1 MKIIKLF
8 FVFTLVS
15 MIAVSCKE
23 TKKEEVQDDTM
34 EMTEEGT
41 DAVGG
46 SAEAEDASTDAA
58 TDAAAME
65 AGEAVEGASKDVEP
79 IPVPEGVISEELAE
93 TPVIYPGCEGTNEE
107 IRACNRKSYTEFLL
121 NEFDDEIAK
130 EANLEAGEYKIS
142 TLFHVDKTGKV
153 YALRVTAP
161 NQSLETEMKRVIAKV
176 PQVTPATNGG
186 EPVDVTFLLPITFV
200 VK

>member
-65 AGEAVEGASKDVEP
+65 AGEAVEGASKGVEP

-107 IRACNRKSYTEFLL
+107 IRACNKKSYTEFLL